1 MKRLWHTFFVS
12 QLNLVQFFVISTE
25 KLARLLF
32 DCMSRF
38 PQDIGICS
46 SNCVK
51 VQVKPIFCN
60 ISSWYWN
67 SEPWKSNK
75 LLRMSDGTL
84 LEHTIIFRTV
94 LVISHEWFLCFGYV
108 TYFSRLFE
116 VGGDDVI
123 YFHPLIRIWLLML
136 PAVKTFTHSNLVKQ
150 HPHSQNKGIF
160 WVRSAYWLKN
170 YKKK

>member
-1 MKRLWHTFFVS
+1 MAHIFCLTVKFSTILCHFHGKTGTPAFWLHVKVS
-12 QLNLVQFFVISTE
+12 TGHGV
-25 KLARLLF
+25 
-32 DCMSRF
+32 
-38 PQDIGICS
+38 CS

-51 VQVKPIFCN
+51 VQVKPIFCD